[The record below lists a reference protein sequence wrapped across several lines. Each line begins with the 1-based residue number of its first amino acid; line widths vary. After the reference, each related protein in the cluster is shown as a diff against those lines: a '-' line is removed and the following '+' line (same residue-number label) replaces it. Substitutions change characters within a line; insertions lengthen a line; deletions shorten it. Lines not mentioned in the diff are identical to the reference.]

1 MMLFES
7 VVRVIDSKIL
17 DQEQF
22 LFSLSEYFNLK
33 LENNKIIRMSY
44 QLSKERIDKINKML
58 SAQKNIFNGR

>member
-1 MMLFES
+1 MMFFKS
-7 VVRVIDSKIL
+7 AVQVIDSKIL

-22 LFSLSEYFNLK
+22 LFYLCEYFNLK

>member
-17 DQEQF
+17 DQGQF
-22 LFSLSEYFNLK
+22 LFSLCEYFNLK